1 MALETNPSTQRER
14 AVPFALGQLC
24 MHLKRLAIR
33 VALFGLALLAGWAFA
48 WLVREA
54 CDSSGPLQQMLASI
68 GRTFHRLGEALS
80 PVFR

>member
-1 MALETNPSTQRER
+1 MDVETNPSAQRER
-14 AVPFALGQLC
+14 VVAFAVGPLF

-48 WLVREA
+48 WLIREA
-54 CDSSGPLQQMLASI
+54 CDSSGPLQQMLASF
-68 GRTFHRLGEALS
+68 GRTLHRLGEALS